1 MTMASRR
8 DKGPG
13 GIPGNEGPLK
23 RRDLLKMGLAGIVLS
38 GLNRGCENKSS
49 SNPPDP
55 SDQAYELTDGQALYD
70 DFDGHGCLQTYNN
83 ENLAEAGKLSSRIW
97 AATAEG
103 AEVVDNPVGGGLLA
117 VVNEDG
123 QRVEYRRDEEKSREI
138 KYVYD
143 ADGRLL
149 RASSHVP
156 GEPYHGSRKLFWT
169 GARNGR
175 LVTAAGPMIVEK
187 GKVYGTA
194 ELEPMSPSGRVLKLA
209 SRLAGFM
216 GLILT
221 SRRDVEFKDCRR
233 LCGDIMVPSSAT
245 GTDYWASVDY
255 HTTIPE
261 QPPGVSWFTEF
272 GIRKFS
278 GEELRL
284 FAQCINRNTEYRVYF
299 DIGKAEPDTWYS
311 FRMDV
316 VTQRDDPA
324 LAANELRID
333 YYINGEL
340 KGYEFPW
347 DGELLLNPDRTGSGP
362 DRYVRLLVENP
373 GGESIAYFDNIEA
386 VYSNRIR

>member
-1 MTMASRR
+1 MTVSKSEKRR
-8 DKGPG
+8 SGYS
-13 GIPGNEGPLK
+13 GNEGALK
-23 RRDLLKMGLAGIVLS
+23 RRDLLKMGLAGLVLS
-38 GLNRGCENKSS
+38 GMNRGCENKSS

-55 SDQAYELTDGQALYD
+55 SDQAYELTDGQTLYD

-97 AATAEG
+97 AATDEG
-103 AEVVDNPVGGGLLA
+103 AEVVDNPVP
-117 VVNEDG
+117 E
-123 QRVEYRRDEEKSREI
+123 S
-138 KYVYD
+138 
-143 ADGRLL
+143 
-149 RASSHVP
+149 
-156 GEPYHGSRKLFWT
+156 T
-169 GARNGR
+169 G
-175 LVTAAGPMIVEK
+175 
-187 GKVYGTA
+187 
-194 ELEPMSPSGRVLKLA
+194 PSGKVLKLA

-216 GLILT
+216 GLIMT
-221 SRRDVEFKDCRR
+221 SRRDTEFKDCRR
-233 LCGDIMVPSSAT
+233 LSGDIMVPSSAT

-261 QPPGVSWFTEF
+261 QPPGVSWFTEL

-284 FAQCINRNTEYRVYF
+284 FAQCINRNTEYRVSF
-299 DIGKAEPDTWYS
+299 DFGKAEPDTWYS

-316 VTQRDDPA
+316 VTQRDDSA

-340 KGYEFPW
+340 KGYDFPW
-347 DGELLLNPDRTGSGP
+347 DGELLLNPERTGAGP

-373 GGESIAYFDNIEA
+373 VGESIAYFDNIKA

>member
-55 SDQAYELTDGQALYD
+55 SDQAYELTDGQTLYD

-123 QRVEYRRDEEKSREI
+123 QRV
-138 KYVYD
+138 
-143 ADGRLL
+143 
-149 RASSHVP
+149 

-187 GKVYGTA
+187 GKVYGIA

-261 QPPGVSWFTEF
+261 QPPGVPP
-272 GIRKFS
+272 I
-278 GEELRL
+278 
-284 FAQCINRNTEYRVYF
+284 
-299 DIGKAEPDTWYS
+299 
-311 FRMDV
+311 
-316 VTQRDDPA
+316 
-324 LAANELRID
+324 
-333 YYINGEL
+333 
-340 KGYEFPW
+340 
-347 DGELLLNPDRTGSGP
+347 
-362 DRYVRLLVENP
+362 
-373 GGESIAYFDNIEA
+373 
-386 VYSNRIR
+386 